1 MWSSFVPILG
11 AGLLLLVLVTVPLAV
26 SLARRLRSSLADR
39 EALLER
45 AISSSEQE
53 RRRIARDL
61 HDGVVQSLAAVTFS
75 LSATERRMRSTGDAA
90 TPVMTATADTLGV
103 ASDATRQAMTDLRT
117 LIVDIAPPN
126 LIAEGIDNALR
137 DLLDPFASRGVDV
150 HLDVDRDIAASAE
163 ETALLYRAGQEALR
177 NIAKHAQATRIDVRL
192 RRWGERIRLEVEDDG
207 MGFDDERLDRS
218 RADGHMGLSLLRDLV
233 TEGGGTVALT
243 SRPGAGT
250 CVAIEMPAT
259 TRASSTAR

>member
-1 MWSSFVPILG
+1 M
-11 AGLLLLVLVTVPLAV
+11 
-26 SLARRLRSSLADR
+26 RSS
-39 EALLER
+39 
-45 AISSSEQE
+45 
-53 RRRIARDL
+53 
-61 HDGVVQSLAAVTFS
+61 
-75 LSATERRMRSTGDAA
+75 GDAA

-150 HLDVDRDIAASAE
+150 HLDVDRDIAASPE

-207 MGFDDERLDRS
+207 MGFDDEQLDRS

-243 SRPGAGT
+243 SRAGAGT
-250 CVAIEMPAT
+250 RVAIEMPAT